1 MDTTPKQVTGVDVSD
16 RFSTFCTVDEAGEI
30 EEEGR
35 VRTSPQ
41 AFRTHFQKSPR
52 RVVIEVGTHSPWM
65 SRLLAKCGHEV
76 IVANARM
83 VSLIYRNERKT
94 DRIDAES
101 LARLGRLD
109 PKLLHPIQHRAEETQ
124 VHLGLVRTR
133 ATVVRARTALINH
146 VRGAVKTLGG
156 RIPRCSTDGFA
167 RKAVEHIPES
177 LQPALQPVLES
188 ITQLSRQIRFFDKQI
203 QGLCE
208 KRYPETA
215 LLREIVGVGPTTALT
230 YRLVI
235 DDPVRFRD
243 SRSVGA
249 YIGLTRRHADS
260 GESAPELRITKSGD
274 SLLRSLLIQAAHYIL
289 GPFGPESDLRN
300 WGLAYWRRGGATPKA
315 KKKAAVAVA
324 RKLAVLLHRL
334 WLSGQPYQPLRKPK
348 VA

>member
-167 RKAVEHIPES
+167 RKAVEHIVN
-177 LQPALQPVLES
+177 AG
-188 ITQLSRQIRFFDKQI
+188 RK
-203 QGLCE
+203 
-208 KRYPETA
+208 
-215 LLREIVGVGPTTALT
+215 
-230 YRLVI
+230 
-235 DDPVRFRD
+235 
-243 SRSVGA
+243 
-249 YIGLTRRHADS
+249 
-260 GESAPELRITKSGD
+260 
-274 SLLRSLLIQAAHYIL
+274 LLI
-289 GPFGPESDLRN
+289 
-300 WGLAYWRRGGATPKA
+300 RGG
-315 KKKAAVAVA
+315 
-324 RKLAVLLHRL
+324 
-334 WLSGQPYQPLRKPK
+334 
-348 VA
+348 